1 METVNKLLEKVCLVT
16 KISFK
21 YFILKIFELLFLLG
35 HILQPREKIKR
46 HLVFWKS
53 VKSCTS
59 NIIEATATK
68 SFDFFRGNIFIF
80 RVLNQRNFDCRIGKV
95 RISLE

>member
-21 YFILKIFELLFLLG
+21 YFIFKKFCTDKKLELLFLLG

-46 HLVFWKS
+46 HPSRSWGP
-53 VKSCTS
+53 
-59 NIIEATATK
+59 TAHDLLGC
-68 SFDFFRGNIFIF
+68 SD
-80 RVLNQRNFDCRIGKV
+80 L
-95 RISLE
+95 